1 MSSAARTQPESVQSE
16 AVVSVRGD
24 SLREART
31 GLVLSLCLI
40 AALAALHPDWK
51 TLGTLAV
58 LQSAATVY
66 AAVRAVLKFRTRL
79 DEAEPLPTRAVEA
92 FGRPKP
98 PPLGWK
104 QRLSSWAILIAAI
117 AGAVASLWTHWAR
130 DVMAAAI
137 ALLIADGL
145 VRPLATAY
153 LAGRWERTHGRLFR
167 PFVLER
173 DDEEPLYVADR
184 PVPAA

>member
-1 MSSAARTQPESVQSE
+1 MSSAAYAQPESEQAD

-24 SLREART
+24 SLRRARA

-40 AALAALHPDWK
+40 AALAAIHPNWK
-51 TLGTLAV
+51 TLGTYAV
-58 LQSAATVY
+58 VQSVGSVY
-66 AAVRAVLKFRTRL
+66 SVVRAVLKFRTRL

-98 PPLGWK
+98 PLLGWK
-104 QRLSSWAILIAAI
+104 QRLGSWAILIAVI
-117 AGAVASLWTHWAR
+117 AAAVASLWTHWAR
-130 DVMAAAI
+130 EVMATAI

-167 PFVLER
+167 PFVPEG
-173 DDEEPLYVADR
+173 DDEGTLYVAER